1 MEKQNERG
9 LSEFNLKKQPNKSI
23 TCSCGARIPGDKI
36 YCPRCGAR
44 RPKVW
49 RCSKC
54 GFLTTK
60 EGTVCPTCGGRLTE
74 IVSTTTEKPKVNKRG
89 GVFILLAAV
98 LAMAAIILL
107 CFGPGKNNKTTKLEA
122 LNNAIQEKINEEM
135 IEGDGLPANLQYVNA
150 MLNAITF
157 EVKSNSER
165 KSSAQVEFTYVDA
178 LALAESFGGE
188 KVTSDTYFAYCVEQ
202 INGGTAAMGTK
213 KIAVE
218 YEVIESDTNVEYN
231 IIVNEELID
240 ILCGGAYFYYLDM
253 LEEVAFQ

>member
-1 MEKQNERG
+1 ME
-9 LSEFNLKKQPNKSI
+9 KQPNKSI

-188 KVTSDTYFAYCVEQ
+188 LSDPEFFYLYCIETINSQNAPTITEQ
-202 INGGTAAMGTK
+202 IRINYT
-213 KIAVE
+213 V
-218 YEVIESDTNVEYN
+218 SDTNNTKQYYIEDSL
-231 IIVNEELID
+231 ELSD
-240 ILCGGAYFYYLDM
+240 VLTGGMASKYKKM
-253 LEEVAFQ
+253 IEEVAAS